1 MSKKAK
7 GGKELTPLHI
17 FYTVIGYFF
26 FVLVNITLFVFLL
39 PMMLLSLIFDRDMRM
54 VSYMIKLF
62 TRIFNFIN
70 IIQRTEIDM
79 NGLKAPKKGERRI
92 YVINHASI
100 FDVILMFL
108 LPGPI
113 KSVMKESYL
122 KVPII
127 GIISY
132 LSGNVIVR
140 EDGGMGGQ
148 LNVFMSVTEKLQ
160 RGIPVAIYP
169 EGTRSK
175 SGKVG
180 RFYQGTFKMALDTEA
195 DLVPV
200 VFDTWNVIRPGAFW
214 IRDVRPTVKVLDTV
228 KYEEIKDMD
237 YKDISRM
244 MRIKITEG
252 LLELRDSRRERFKNY
267 YRNSEKYIAVDNE
280 MRSDLEKQKLKLAG
294 ENGG

>member
-160 RGIPVAIYP
+160 RGIPIAIYP

-294 ENGG
+294 ENAG